1 MCYDE
6 EEQRYQEEVLLSVG
20 CNPEQLGEAM
30 ELVYKAEK
38 LYPIAS
44 LEACCA
50 GVKAVLDGQ
59 RPSLEYLSRFGI
71 GDRFSIEAIYSLLT
85 KGNKS

>member
-6 EEQRYQEEVLLSVG
+6 EEQKYQEEVLLSVG
-20 CNPEQLGEAM
+20 CNPENLGEAM
-30 ELVYKAEK
+30 ELVYKAER
-38 LYPIAS
+38 LCPVAS

-50 GVKAVLDGQ
+50 GAKAVMDGC
-59 RPSLEYLSRFGI
+59 RPSLEDLSRFGI
-71 GDRFSIEAIYSLLT
+71 GDRFNIEAVYSLLT